1 MSAVKLVFGMLG
13 ANWAAIK
20 AFVLAGFPTTKT
32 LTFLL
37 AYFSNASP
45 YSLKIRALAANKS
58 FLSIPGPLGFAPTK
72 IAMSQPMKP

>member
-1 MSAVKLVFGMLG
+1 MLG
-13 ANWAAIK
+13 AKCAVIK

-58 FLSIPGPLGFAPTK
+58 FLSMPGPLGLAPTN
-72 IAMSQPMKP
+72 IAMSQPINP